1 MSVGTREVEQ
11 QREKILVVDD
21 NEATLKLVSLV
32 LLPRGYEV
40 RHAYSAEEA
49 LTAIE
54 KEYPDLLLI
63 DLSLPGP
70 GGLSL
75 ARTLKSELGTRDL
88 VIVGLSERELGREE
102 HQHALDSGCSGY
114 FAKPLDVSTLA
125 EAIARY
131 LPLRS

>member
-1 MSVGTREVEQ
+1 MPN
-11 QREKILVVDD
+11 EKILVVDE
-21 NEATLKLVSLV
+21 NEATLKLVSFV

-63 DLSLPGP
+63 DLELRGA

-75 ARTLKSELGTRDL
+75 ARMLKSDLGTRDL
-88 VIVGLSERELGREE
+88 VIIGLSENELRREE

-114 FAKPLDVSTLA
+114 FAKPLDTSTFA
-125 EAIARY
+125 DAVARY
-131 LPLRS
+131 LPLHS